1 MTPMHCATRYCAHT
15 PRPAAYSAMFH
26 RKIRHA
32 DHVLMRRARFIQR
45 LHLFQGWPLQE
56 IAFFS
61 YYMREYEV
69 KKVRVHPTARGRGWR
84 G

>member
-1 MTPMHCATRYCAHT
+1 
-15 PRPAAYSAMFH
+15 MFH

-61 YYMREYEV
+61 YYMREYTV
-69 KKVRVHPTARGRGWR
+69 KKVRTHACGCGCGCVSRQKPPWAMCYARTLSET
-84 G
+84 